1 MILSVFCYCRYWNDP
16 EVLSKLSDV
25 IGFALPPGMPF
36 NTEPGDAEPGDAKA
50 QEETGDEEDELTI
63 HFAAS
68 VGDVEV
74 FSLTILFIIPCIC

>member
-1 MILSVFCYCRYWNDP
+1 M
-16 EVLSKLSDV
+16 LSKLSDV

-36 NTEPGDAEPGDAKA
+36 NTEPGDAKA
-50 QEETGDEEDELTI
+50 QEETVDEEDEPTI

-74 FSLTILFIIPCIC
+74 FALNILLSFHASARCL